1 MNRLSKSMLDVL
13 KKSFNKELD
22 SNKDG
27 FLDRVRLFSIWE
39 VRMGIFCSFIE
50 DESDHFI
57 ETRGLVCHIFE
68 LAEIKKNATSKKQE
82 NIIW

>member
-1 MNRLSKSMLDVL
+1 
-13 KKSFNKELD
+13 
-22 SNKDG
+22 
-27 FLDRVRLFSIWE
+27 
-39 VRMGIFCSFIE
+39 MGIFCSFIE

-68 LAEIKKNATSKKQE
+68 LSEIKKKCNLKKAR

>member
-1 MNRLSKSMLDVL
+1 
-13 KKSFNKELD
+13 
-22 SNKDG
+22 
-27 FLDRVRLFSIWE
+27 
-39 VRMGIFCSFIE
+39 MGIFCSFIE

-68 LAEIKKNATSKKQE
+68 LSEIKKKNATSKKQE

>member
-1 MNRLSKSMLDVL
+1 
-13 KKSFNKELD
+13 
-22 SNKDG
+22 
-27 FLDRVRLFSIWE
+27 
-39 VRMGIFCSFIE
+39 MGIFCSFIE

-68 LAEIKKNATSKKQE
+68 LAEIKKNVTSKKQE

>member
-1 MNRLSKSMLDVL
+1 MDFLTGYVFSQYRRCEWVFSVL
-13 KKSFNKELD
+13 
-22 SNKDG
+22 
-27 FLDRVRLFSIWE
+27 
-39 VRMGIFCSFIE
+39 E

-68 LAEIKKNATSKKQE
+68 LSEIKKNATSKKQE